1 MTGIEL
7 IAKER
12 EEQINKH
19 GRTLEGDLLWK
30 QHELTYVAGF
40 LVHYKTAEVPNVE
53 QYCPPTFDKEIFK
66 KMVNKPYKERLIIAG
81 ALIAAEL
88 DVLNKVYSNE

>member
-12 EEQINKH
+12 QEQLTKHKRSITSDVKNNKDFQLSR
-19 GRTLEGDLLWK
+19 GARKLIVESEALIDFPPKDWNKDLWIK
-30 QHELTYVAGF
+30 M
-40 LVHYKTAEVPNVE
+40 
-53 QYCPPTFDKEIFK
+53 CK
-66 KMVNKPYKERLIIAG
+66 KSYNDRLIIAG

-88 DVLNKVYSNE
+88 DRLNFKK